1 MERKINSAIVSIL
14 VESAALPGQAFSKT
28 EDMIS

>member
-1 MERKINSAIVSIL
+1 MESKINSAIVSIL
-14 VESAALPGQAFSKT
+14 VEGDALPGQAFSKT